1 MHKGGANGERSVYN
15 NNGIMVD
22 PNKHTNALD
31 ENGRSNAMS
40 VKRLIG
46 PNNLD
51 TPLSFDSGRVKKIQV
66 VVVPSSLESDTLG
79 RMTPSKTSVSNM
91 QDHSFKENAHN
102 ARTSVNNGENNVK
115 SREVVNKRPPN
126 DKRRRI

>member
-1 MHKGGANGERSVYN
+1 MHKGGANGGRSVYN

-31 ENGRSNAMS
+31 ENGRRSAMS

-51 TPLSFDSGRVKKIQV
+51 TSLSFDSGRVKKIQV
-66 VVVPSSLESDTLG
+66 VVVASSLESDTLG
-79 RMTPSKTSVSNM
+79 RMTTSKTSVSNVH
-91 QDHSFKENAHN
+91 DHSFKENAHN

-115 SREVVNKRPPN
+115 SREVVNKRPPS